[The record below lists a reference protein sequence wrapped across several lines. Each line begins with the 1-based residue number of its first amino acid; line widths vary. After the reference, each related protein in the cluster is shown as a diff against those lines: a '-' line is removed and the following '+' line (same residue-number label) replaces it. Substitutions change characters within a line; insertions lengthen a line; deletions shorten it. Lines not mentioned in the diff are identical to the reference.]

1 MSWALPEKFHY
12 TTWTGQ
18 RTIAAIDKAHSQG
31 IPFFIWSSYH
41 DPHPPYCVPEPWASM
56 YDPDDMEVGRY
67 IEGEFEHMPPP
78 HKATREA
85 DASFEEYDIDG
96 FSNHGYHPHVG
107 VDEDELR
114 KAQAIYYGMISFMD
128 HWIGQTLDRLEELG
142 ILDDTL
148 ILFSSDHGHFV
159 GEHGL
164 VAKGPFHYEDV
175 IRVPL
180 IAAFGDRIPSG
191 VTSSKVQSLF
201 DCAEGLGIRIPTSCR
216 KKGKCRECMVE
227 VSGGMEF
234 LTPLHASEEHMD
246 GALRLSCCA
255 RLLDDTGEV
264 HCNTLKR
271 GSIHIEV
278 DAENLPEAATT
289 IEVQPAVTRDGDTI
303 YIEGKHVTTGKG
315 PLLGAAIDV
324 GTTTIVLRVYDLE
337 SGDVV
342 AGTSFES
349 PQRFGGSDI
358 MARIVF
364 DTSDGTK
371 LLQRTLLGHLAHC
384 LEDLPIDSTD
394 IYEMVVAGNA
404 TMRDLF
410 FGLDVES
417 IGQKPYR
424 SQTEYDMLEGRAEST
439 VITATAKRLRLPL
452 NPAARVYGLPLV
464 GSHVGADTA
473 ACLLA
478 IALMDEEKTVAL
490 MDIGTNTEI
499 VCGNRHTTKA
509 ASCPA
514 GPAFEGGDVSCGMPG
529 LDGAIETIRLR
540 DDRTVDYRVIGDTD
554 PVGVCG
560 SGLVDALSSFLKH
573 GVMDHFGRYT
583 DDSERFHIDRDHN
596 LYLTE
601 ADISELAQAKGAN
614 VAGLNILLGNY
625 GVTYDDLDV
634 FYLAGGF
641 ARHLDIDA
649 ARRIGLIPDLPN
661 EKIKKI
667 GNAAIEGASIALY
680 SLPHR
685 RRLEA
690 YVKMIGHVELETDP
704 DFFEHF
710 VHGCQFDYFQET
722 PSVV

>member
-1 MSWALPEKFHY
+1 MSATVILNQQEVV
-12 TTWTGQ
+12 
-18 RTIAAIDKAHSQG
+18 AH
-31 IPFFIWSSYH
+31 
-41 DPHPPYCVPEPWASM
+41 
-56 YDPDDMEVGRY
+56 
-67 IEGEFEHMPPP
+67 
-78 HKATREA
+78 
-85 DASFEEYDIDG
+85 
-96 FSNHGYHPHVG
+96 
-107 VDEDELR
+107 
-114 KAQAIYYGMISFMD
+114 
-128 HWIGQTLDRLEELG
+128 
-142 ILDDTL
+142 
-148 ILFSSDHGHFV
+148 
-159 GEHGL
+159 
-164 VAKGPFHYEDV
+164 KG
-175 IRVPL
+175 
-180 IAAFGDRIPSG
+180 
-191 VTSSKVQSLF
+191 QSLF

-227 VSGGMEF
+227 VTRGMEF
-234 LTPLHASEEHMD
+234 LSPHHASEEHMD
-246 GALRLSCCA
+246 GPLRLSCCA
-255 RLLDDTGEV
+255 RLLDDAGEV

-271 GSIHIEV
+271 SSIHIEI
-278 DAENLPEAATT
+278 DAENLPPAATN
-289 IEVQPAVTRDGDTI
+289 IPPQPAVTREGDTVF
-303 YIEGKHVTTGKG
+303 IEGTPVATSTG
-315 PLLGAAIDV
+315 PLLGAAIDI
-324 GTTTIVLRVYDLE
+324 GTTTVVLRVYDLE
-337 SGDVV
+337 TGALV
-342 AGTSFES
+342 AGASFEN

-364 DTSDGTK
+364 DTDDGTR
-371 LLQRTLLGHLAHC
+371 LLQRTLLGHLTHC
-384 LEDLPIDSTD
+384 LEDLPIDSHD
-394 IYEMVVAGNA
+394 IYELVVAGNA

-410 FGLDVES
+410 FGLNVES
-417 IGQKPYR
+417 IGQRPYR
-424 SQTEYDMLEGRAEST
+424 SLTEHDMLEGRSGST
-439 VITATAKRLRLPL
+439 IITATAKRLRLLL

-478 IALMDEEKTVAL
+478 IALLDEDRTVAL

-514 GPAFEGGDVSCGMPG
+514 GPAFEGGVVSCGMPG

-583 DDSERFHIDRDHN
+583 DDSERFHIDRDHH

-634 FYLAGGF
+634 LYLAGGF

-690 YVKMIGHVELETDP
+690 FVKMIGHVELETDP